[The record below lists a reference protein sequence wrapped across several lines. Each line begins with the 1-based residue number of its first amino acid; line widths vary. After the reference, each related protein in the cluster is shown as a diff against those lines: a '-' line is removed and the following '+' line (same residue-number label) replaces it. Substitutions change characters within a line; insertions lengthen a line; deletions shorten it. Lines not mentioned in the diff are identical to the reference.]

1 MYSLKTYEMISW
13 FFYWKLFWTI
23 RPLKKV
29 GEIAKMIIEMRQM

>member
-13 FFYWKLFWTI
+13 FFLLETFWTI

-29 GEIAKMIIEMRQM
+29 GETAKMIIEMRQM